1 MIINPPVLPDPV
13 PEFLMYAPVVLT
25 PSSSGYRIT
34 LLESFA
40 WRVKFEAVVM
50 SMLVVIPVE
59 TPDDDCGRLNVIK
72 LSLFK
77 ASKVTANLILSDP
90 WSDTKYLLSII
101 SFPWLS
107 VNPIPE
113 EIDSECG
120 TFNCSV
126 VVIPDGL
133 IIVVFMSLVT
143 VVWVTE
149 LWLKNT
155 SSPFKKPWSVLVIKI
170 WFASYESDFIVL
182 FVVSKL

>member
-1 MIINPPVLPDPV
+1 MIINPPVDPDPV
-13 PEFLMYAPVVLT
+13 PEFTMYAPVVL
-25 PSSSGYRIT
+25 SK
-34 LLESFA
+34 LLTKLLDSFA
-40 WRVKFEAVVM
+40 SRVKFKIVVV
-50 SMLVVIPVE
+50 SVVVVIPVE

-72 LSLFK
+72 LLLFK
-77 ASKVTANLILSDP
+77 ASKVTANFILSDP

-120 TFNCSV
+120 TFSCKV
-126 VVIPDGL
+126 VVIPDWL
-133 IIVVFMSLVT
+133 ITVVFMFLVT
-143 VVWVTE
+143 IVWVTG

-170 WFASYESDFIVL
+170 WFESYESDFIDL